1 MRRLS
6 LLAALCAGLC
16 ALPAAA
22 AARTLVVPTAFPTI
36 QSAVNA
42 ANAGDKIDVRRGTYV
57 EQVSIAKPLEIAGAG
72 SDKTIIKAPATLA
85 AGQDGDTS
93 IVEISGGAQV
103 AVSKLA
109 VSGPGSGT
117 CDNGVLGSGIRVLGG
132 AHLDLSAASIANIH
146 DTPIAQCF
154 HENTG
159 IFVGDF
165 PVGTGS
171 ATIRHSSLSDYG
183 GAGIVILNEG
193 STAQIDHNIV
203 TGPAPATNVSTDGIE
218 FVLGATGTV
227 SHNLVSANE
236 CAPGDP
242 DCGPDF
248 FSQFQHAG
256 ITGGPGLKIDHNR
269 IFGNQVGVYAAE
281 AAELSHNELLNNSYF
296 GLALQ
301 DGSLTSSHD
310 QILGGL
316 GGVAVIAA
324 SADTTATLDHINISK
339 NSGPAVQKFECCGF
353 TATTIGGP

>member
-1 MRRLS
+1 M
-6 LLAALCAGLC
+6 
-16 ALPAAA
+16 
-22 AARTLVVPTAFPTI
+22 
-36 QSAVNA
+36 NA
-42 ANAGDKIDVRRGTYV
+42 AKAGDKIDVKRGTYV
-57 EQVSIAKPLEIAGAG
+57 EQVAIAKRLDIAGAG

-93 IVEISGGAQV
+93 IVEIGGGAQV
-103 AVSKLA
+103 AMSKLA

-117 CDNGVLGSGIRVLGG
+117 CANGVLGSGIRVLGG
-132 AHLDLSAASIANIH
+132 AHLDLSAASIAHIH

-171 ATIRHSSLSDYG
+171 ATIRHSSFSD
-183 GAGIVILNEG
+183 L
-193 STAQIDHNIV
+193 
-203 TGPAPATNVSTDGIE
+203 STDGIE

-227 SHNLVSANE
+227 AHNVVSANV
-236 CAPGDP
+236 CAPGDL

-256 ITGGPGLKIDHNR
+256 VTGGPGLKIDHNR
-269 IFGNQVGVYAAE
+269 IFGNQVGVYVAE

-301 DGSLTSSHD
+301 DGSLRSSHD
-310 QILGGL
+310 RILGGS

-324 SADTTATLDHINISK
+324 FADTIATLDHIKISTT
-339 NSGPAVQKFECCGF
+339 SGPAVQEFECCGF
-353 TATTIGGP
+353 SATTIGGP